1 MSGAHA
7 LGVATIDHHSPQGR
21 LLRFSGMPFT
31 VSHAAAVLPL
41 HRLSKGRLPLA
52 AMMIGSMSPD
62 FAYFL
67 PMGLGRG
74 STHDLEGL
82 FLFCWPVGL
91 AVWLLYV
98 RLLER
103 ATIELLPLAWRER
116 VSRSDSELS
125 IRSLALVS
133 LGVILGAITHIAWDS
148 FTHANTIM
156 TDTFPALSAELFTFP
171 RPLDSR
177 IPGSAVPEFDSRTRR
192 PGNLGLRLAP
202 CISRCSSGAHC
213 NKLSPGSPALRR
225 RPDGDRGLGR
235 SRLVR
240 LRRQRGTLRGAG
252 LSHAHWRNDGL
263 VRGLVCGRALDQSP
277 AFRPLTTPLTS
288 PGR

>member
-1 MSGAHA
+1 
-7 LGVATIDHHSPQGR
+7 
-21 LLRFSGMPFT
+21 MPFT

-41 HRLSKGRLPLA
+41 HRLSRGRLPLA

-91 AVWLLYV
+91 GVWLLYV

-125 IRSLALVS
+125 FRSLALVS

-156 TDTFPALSAELFTFP
+156 TDTFPALSAELFTFRGRSIRVFLVLQYLSSVVGLVALAIWAFDLRHASAVAAP
-171 RPLDSR
+171 VRTATSSLPDRLRVGAVLMMVAASGAAALLGYA
-177 IPGSAVPEFDSRTRR
+177 GSAGPFEARVFHMLIGGMT
-192 PGNLGLRLAP
+192 GWFVAWCAVAVL
-202 CISRCSSGAHC
+202 ISR
-213 NKLSPGSPALRR
+213 LRFAR
-225 RPDGDRGLGR
+225 
-235 SRLVR
+235 
-240 LRRQRGTLRGAG
+240 
-252 LSHAHWRNDGL
+252 
-263 VRGLVCGRALDQSP
+263 
-277 AFRPLTTPLTS
+277 
-288 PGR
+288 